1 MCVCLCITLLFFLRK
16 GWRGKYFPSRC
27 DVDVHVEEDASE
39 TNFIEKSKLSA
50 GARILRGP

>member
-1 MCVCLCITLLFFLRK
+1 MCLSVYHTFVFLRK

>member
-1 MCVCLCITLLFFLRK
+1 MTNIFKQK
-16 GWRGKYFPSRC
+16 GDG
-27 DVDVHVEEDASE
+27 DADVHGEEDASE